1 MTSDINRLS
10 RRIARNPLATDYDF
24 WRALRDL
31 NDVIYAVSKRGEP
44 IPIDL
49 LRLRATVQRE
59 RATRHRNKD

>member
-10 RRIARNPLATDYDF
+10 RRLANNPLATDYDF

-31 NDVIYAVSKRGEP
+31 NDEIYALSKRSEP

-49 LRLRATVQRE
+49 LRLRATLRRE
-59 RATRHRNKD
+59 QATRLWSGD